1 MSKKI
6 EVIENKK
13 IEVIEKEFNSSLLEF
28 YEEIKNKVK
37 DKHEDLVIVNN
48 IFLIFQ
54 KLFENKDKKGDYV
67 ECGVFKGGTLIP
79 AITFSEETEIDF
91 NFFGADTFKGFPN
104 SKHHENDLPKKFI
117 RLFSESL
124 ISQNHFIKA
133 RERTDT
139 FNDLSH
145 LESSY
150 FNHDFSK
157 LFEFCSARKNVNLL
171 KGNFSKV
178 LSNFDKK
185 IDILHIDCDLY
196 ESYKECLNLLYNKVI
211 KGGCIIFDEYYSHK
225 YPGAR
230 IAVDEFF
237 KDKSGYFEK
246 YTTPEGFE
254 RWCFIKG

>member
-54 KLFENKDKKGDYV
+54 KLFENKDKKGNYV

-91 NFFGADTFKGFPN
+91 NFFGVDTFKGFPN

-117 RLFSESL
+117 RLFSEGL

-157 LFEFCSARKNVNLL
+157 LFEFCNARKNVNLL
-171 KGNFSKV
+171 KGNF
-178 LSNFDKK
+178 
-185 IDILHIDCDLY
+185 
-196 ESYKECLNLLYNKVI
+196 
-211 KGGCIIFDEYYSHK
+211 
-225 YPGAR
+225 
-230 IAVDEFF
+230 
-237 KDKSGYFEK
+237 
-246 YTTPEGFE
+246 
-254 RWCFIKG
+254 